1 MESNTTQNGS
11 EVVESK
17 TTQNGTEVEL
27 SEFEKTQKKYHDFVA
42 ALPKS
47 KGWRPNEILTQY
59 GGHWWQECLLEGLLH
74 AKDHFQARPT
84 DFLVCSYPKTGTTWL
99 KALTYAIVNRSRF
112 DDATNPLLKRNPH
125 EFVPY
130 VEIDFAFYPT
140 VDVLQDGKN
149 PLFSTHIPNGSLP
162 DSIVNSGCKMVYI
175 WRDPKDTF
183 ISMWTFLHKEKS
195 QEGQLATLEESF
207 DMFCKGLSVYGPYLD
222 HVLGYWKAYQE
233 NPDRILFLRY
243 ETMRANPLP
252 FVKRLAEFMGYG
264 FTVEE
269 EEKGVA
275 EKVVK
280 LCSFETLKN
289 LEANK
294 GDKEREDRPAVYANS
309 AYFRKGKVG
318 DWANYLT
325 PEMAARIDGLVEE
338 KFKDTGLLQ
347 HDQ

>member
-1 MESNTTQNGS
+1 
-11 EVVESK
+11 
-17 TTQNGTEVEL
+17 
-27 SEFEKTQKKYHDFVA
+27 
-42 ALPKS
+42 
-47 KGWRPNEILTQY
+47 
-59 GGHWWQECLLEGLLH
+59 
-74 AKDHFQARPT
+74 
-84 DFLVCSYPKTGTTWL
+84 
-99 KALTYAIVNRSRF
+99 
-112 DDATNPLLKRNPH
+112 
-125 EFVPY
+125 
-130 VEIDFAFYPT
+130 
-140 VDVLQDGKN
+140 
-149 PLFSTHIPNGSLP
+149 
-162 DSIVNSGCKMVYI
+162 
-175 WRDPKDTF
+175 
-183 ISMWTFLHKEKS
+183 MWTFLHKEKS
-195 QEGQLATLEESF
+195 QEGQLASLEESF

-222 HVLGYWKAYQE
+222 HVLGYWKAYQD
-233 NPDRILFLRY
+233 NPERILFLRY

-264 FTVEE
+264 FSAEE

-275 EKVVK
+275 ENVVK

-338 KFKDTGLLQ
+338 KFRDTGLLE